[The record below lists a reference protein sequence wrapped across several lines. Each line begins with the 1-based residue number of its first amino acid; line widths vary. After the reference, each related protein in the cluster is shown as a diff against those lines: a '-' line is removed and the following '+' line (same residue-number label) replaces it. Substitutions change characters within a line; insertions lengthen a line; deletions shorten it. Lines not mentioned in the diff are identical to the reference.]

1 VFELPFDKF
10 LSKISGH
17 KGVFT
22 IEEFQ
27 EKLDL
32 LISRIEQ
39 EYEASQIAEQGFHQQ
54 YDEKLSKLD
63 FSGSKRAVE
72 DGRHQ
77 LAKSLDLDIQLDFLK
92 KIRLLSQ
99 RIPPKKLNSID
110 FSQLANQA
118 FDSKKLSS
126 HSYRKIILNRFKKL
140 IPAADEILLTSID
153 SEEEIDHI
161 LQEVKE
167 GKHTIGSIDKEV
179 EKIIE
184 EVKKKKKDE

>member
-1 VFELPFDKF
+1 MFELPFDKF
-10 LSKISGH
+10 LSKISGQ
-17 KGVFT
+17 KEVTTFD
-22 IEEFQ
+22 EFQ

-39 EYEASQIAEQGFHQQ
+39 KYEDSKIAEQDFHQK

-77 LAKSLDLDIQLDFLK
+77 LAESLELNVQLDFLRN
-92 KIRLLSQ
+92 IRLLSQ
-99 RIPPKKLNSID
+99 RIPKKNLNKID
-110 FSQLANQA
+110 FSQIANQI
-118 FDSKKLSS
+118 FDSKKLRSQ
-126 HSYRKIILNRFKKL
+126 SYRRIILSRFKKFV
-140 IPAADEILLTSID
+140 PSADDILLISTD
-153 SEEEIDHI
+153 SEEDIDHI

-167 GKHTIGSIDKEV
+167 GKHIIGSIDSEV

-184 EVKKKKKDE
+184 EVKKKKKDK